1 MKASTQ
7 QNLKTL
13 GITFFVL
20 IVLNVLGSLFFHRF
34 DLTKDKR
41 YTLSE
46 TSLQIVKQVKNPLSI
61 KIYMQ
66 GDLPADFKRL
76 QQETKQLLEEFQAYN
91 SNIVFEFVNPLENG
105 EDNMDVVKSLY
116 QKGLTPINIT
126 VDDKGK
132 QSQAMVFPWAIAV
145 YNNKEVNIPL
155 LKNIMGT
162 STTQKVIGS
171 IQHLEYSIA
180 DGINKISKDR
190 QKKVAIIKGNGE
202 LKEVHIAKML
212 MQIRE
217 SYYIGPFTLDSVAKN
232 PTGTLDALK
241 KYDLAII
248 SKPTESFSDE
258 EKQVLDQFIM
268 NGGKTLWLID
278 QVAADMDS
286 LYNQAGATLAYPR
299 DLNLND
305 MFFKYGFRIN
315 PDLVKDEQGS
325 KLKLATGE
333 QGSATQYQ
341 EFIWKFAPI
350 VIPANSNPIVKNLGQ
365 IKFDFASPIDTL
377 KNGIKKTVLLQSSP
391 YSKVIGTPTEI
402 SLNSVN
408 EKTSPQ
414 DYINKGNIPLS
425 VLLEG
430 SFHSAFE
437 NRVLP
442 FKENSFLAKGKPTKM
457 IVIADG
463 DLARN
468 QLDKNMM
475 PVELGY
481 DQRTGNLYD
490 NKDFMMNC
498 INYLLDDTGL
508 INIRSK
514 DVNLPL
520 LDKEKV
526 YKNYSFTQ
534 FITIGLPILIL
545 LVFGFVFTYIRKRK
559 YGKQMLIKNL
569 QN

>member
-1 MKASTQ
+1 MKASNKL
-7 QNLKTL
+7 NLKTL
-13 GITFFVL
+13 GITIFIL
-20 IVLNVLGSLFFHRF
+20 IVLNVLGTLFFHRF

-46 TSLQIVKQVKNPLSI
+46 TSLNIVKQVKNPLSI

-66 GDLPADFKRL
+66 GELPADFRRL

-91 SNIVFEFVNPLENG
+91 SNIVFEFVNPMEN
-105 EDNMDVVKSLY
+105 EDESMEMVKSLY
-116 QKGLTPINIT
+116 QKGLTPVNIT

-145 YNNKEVNIPL
+145 YDNKEVNIPL
-155 LKNIMGT
+155 LKNIMGANT
-162 STTQKVIGS
+162 EQKVKGS

-180 DGINKISKDR
+180 DAINKITKAK
-190 QKKVAIIKGNGE
+190 QKKVAYIKGNGE
-202 LKEVHIAKML
+202 LNEVHVANL
-212 MQIRE
+212 LRQIKE
-217 SYYIGPFTLDSVAKN
+217 SYYIGPFTLDSVAKDPN
-232 PTGTLDALK
+232 GTLNALK

-248 SKPTESFSDE
+248 SKPTEAFSDE
-258 EKQVLDQFIM
+258 EKEVLDQFVM
-268 NGGKTLWLID
+268 NGGKTIWLID

-305 MFFKYGFRIN
+305 MFFKYGIRIN
-315 PDLVKDEQGS
+315 PDLVKDEIGS
-325 KLKLATGE
+325 PLKLATGE

-341 EFIWKFAPI
+341 EFKWKFAPI
-350 VIPANSNPIVKNLGQ
+350 VIPSSQHPIVKNLGG
-365 IKFDFASPIDTL
+365 IKFDFANQIDTL

-391 YSKVIGTPTEI
+391 YSKKIGAPTEI
-402 SLNSVN
+402 NLNIVT

-414 DYINKGNIPLS
+414 DYLNKGNLPMA

-430 SFHSAFE
+430 SFHSAFQ

-442 FKENSFLAKGKPTKM
+442 FKESSFLAQGKPNKM
-457 IVIADG
+457 IVVADG

-490 NKDFMMNC
+490 NKDFIMNC

-514 DVNLPL
+514 DVELPL

-526 YKNYSFTQ
+526 YENYTTTQ

-545 LVFGFVFTYIRKRK
+545 LVFGLAFTFIRKRK
-559 YGKQMLIKNL
+559 YSK
-569 QN
+569 

>member
-7 QNLKTL
+7 QNIKTL
-13 GITFFVL
+13 GITVFVL

-66 GDLPADFKRL
+66 GDLPADFRRL

-91 SNIVFEFVNPLENG
+91 SNIVFEFVNPMEN
-105 EDNMDVVKSLY
+105 EDESMAVVKSLY

-155 LKNIMGT
+155 LKNIMGA
-162 STTQKVIGS
+162 TTEQKVKGS

-180 DGINKISKDR
+180 DAINKISKDR

-202 LKEVHIAKML
+202 LHEVHIAKML
-212 MQIRE
+212 KQIKE

-232 PTGTLDALK
+232 PTGTLEALK

-248 SKPTESFSDE
+248 SKPTETFSDE

-286 LYNQAGATLAYPR
+286 LYNQSGATLAYPR

-325 KLKLATGE
+325 PIKLATGE

-341 EFIWKFAPI
+341 EFIWKYAPQ
-350 VIPANSNPIVKNLGQ
+350 VYPTSKHPIVKNLGG
-365 IKFDFASPIDTL
+365 IKFDFANPIDTL
-377 KNGIKKTVLLQSSP
+377 KNGIKKTVLLQSSQ
-391 YSKVIGTPTEI
+391 YSKKIGTPVEVN
-402 SLNSVN
+402 LNIVT

-414 DYINKGNIPLS
+414 DYLNKGNIPLS

-430 SFHSAFE
+430 SFHSVFE

-442 FKENSFLAKGKPTKM
+442 FKENSFQAKGKPTKM
-457 IVIADG
+457 IVISDG

-468 QLDKNMM
+468 QLDKNLM

-498 INYLLDDTGL
+498 VNYLLDDTGL

-514 DVNLPL
+514 DLELPL

-526 YKNYSFTQ
+526 YENYSLTQ

-545 LVFGFVFTYIRKRK
+545 LVFGLAFTYIRKRK
-559 YGKQMLIKNL
+559 YSK
-569 QN
+569 

>member
-7 QNLKTL
+7 QNIRIL
-13 GITFFVL
+13 GITVFVL
-20 IVLNVLGSLFFHRF
+20 IVLNVLGSLYFHRF

-46 TSLQIVKQVKNPLSI
+46 TSLNIIKQVKNPLSI

-66 GDLPADFKRL
+66 GDLPADFRRL
-76 QQETKQLLEEFQAYN
+76 QQETRQLLEEFQAYN
-91 SNIVFEFVNPLENG
+91 NNIVFEFVNPMEN
-105 EDNMDVVKSLY
+105 EEESMSVVKSLF

-155 LKNIMGT
+155 LKNRMGA

-180 DGINKISKDR
+180 DAINKITKDK

-202 LKEVHIAKML
+202 INEIHIAKML

-232 PTGTLDALK
+232 PTGSLEALQ

-248 SKPTESFSDE
+248 SKPTETFSDE

-286 LYNQAGATLAYPR
+286 LYNQSGATLAYPR

-315 PDLVKDEQGS
+315 PDLVKDENGS
-325 KLKLATGE
+325 PIKLATGE

-341 EFIWKFAPI
+341 DFLWKFAPL
-350 VIPANSNPIVKNLGQ
+350 VYPGSQHPIVKNLGG

-377 KNGIKKTVLLQSSP
+377 KNGIKKTVLLQSSQ
-391 YSKVIGTPTEI
+391 YSKFIGTPAEI
-402 SLNSVN
+402 SLNIVS
-408 EKTSPQ
+408 EKTTPQ
-414 DYINKGNIPLS
+414 DYAGKGNLPLS

-437 NRVLP
+437 NRILP
-442 FKENSFLAKGKPTKM
+442 FKENNFLAKGKPTKM
-457 IVIADG
+457 IVISDG

-468 QLDKNMM
+468 QLDKNRM

-514 DVNLPL
+514 DLDLPL

-526 YKNYSFTQ
+526 YENYSLTQ

-545 LVFGFVFTYIRKRK
+545 LVFGLAFTYFRKRK
-559 YGKQMLIKNL
+559 YSK
-569 QN
+569 

>member
-1 MKASTQ
+1 MKAATQ
-7 QNLKTL
+7 QNIKTL
-13 GITFFVL
+13 GITIFVL

-61 KIYMQ
+61 KIYME
-66 GDLPADFKRL
+66 GELPADFRRL

-91 SNIVFEFVNPLENG
+91 NNIVFEFVNPLEN
-105 EDNMDVVKSLY
+105 EDESMALIKSLY

-132 QSQAMVFPWAIAV
+132 QSQAMVFPWAVAV

-155 LKNIMGT
+155 LKNIMGA
-162 STTQKVIGS
+162 STEQKVKGS

-180 DGINKISKDR
+180 DAINKITKDK

-202 LKEVHIAKML
+202 MKEIHIAKML

-232 PTGTLDALK
+232 PTGSLDALK

-248 SKPTESFSDE
+248 TKPTETFSDE

-278 QVAADMDS
+278 QVSADMDS

-325 KLKLATGE
+325 PIKLATGE

-341 EFIWKFAPI
+341 DFVWKFAPQ
-350 VIPANSNPIVKNLGQ
+350 VYPESQHPIVKNLGG

-391 YSKVIGTPTEI
+391 YSKKIGTPAEI
-402 SLNSVN
+402 NLNIVS
-408 EKTSPQ
+408 EESSPK
-414 DYINKGNIPLS
+414 DYVGKGNLVLS

-430 SFHSAFE
+430 NFDSAFE

-442 FKENSFLAKGKPTKM
+442 FKENSFTAKGKPTKM

-463 DLARN
+463 DLAKN

-514 DVNLPL
+514 DLDLPL

-526 YKNYSFTQ
+526 YENYSLTQ

-545 LVFGFVFTYIRKRK
+545 LVFGLAFTYIRKRK
-559 YGKQMLIKNL
+559 YSK
-569 QN
+569 

>member
-1 MKASTQ
+1 MKVSNKL
-7 QNLKTL
+7 NLKTL
-13 GITFFVL
+13 GITIFIL
-20 IVLNVLGSLFFHRF
+20 IVLNVLGTLFFHRF

-46 TSLQIVKQVKNPLSI
+46 TSLNIVKQVKNPLSI

-66 GDLPADFKRL
+66 GELPADFRRL

-91 SNIVFEFVNPLENG
+91 SNIVFEFVNPMEN
-105 EDNMDVVKSLY
+105 EDESMEIVKSLY
-116 QKGLTPINIT
+116 QKGLTPVNIT

-145 YNNKEVNIPL
+145 YDNKEVNIPL
-155 LKNIMGT
+155 LKNIMGANT
-162 STTQKVIGS
+162 EQKVKGS

-180 DGINKISKDR
+180 DAINKITKAK
-190 QKKVAIIKGNGE
+190 QKKVAYIKGNGE
-202 LKEVHIAKML
+202 LNEVHVANL
-212 MQIRE
+212 LRQIKE
-217 SYYIGPFTLDSVAKN
+217 SYYIGPFTLDSVAKDPN
-232 PTGTLDALK
+232 GTLNALK

-248 SKPTESFSDE
+248 AKPTQTFSDE
-258 EKQVLDQFIM
+258 EKEVLDQFVI
-268 NGGKTLWLID
+268 NGGKTIWLID

-286 LYNQAGATLAYPR
+286 LYNQSGATLAYPR

-325 KLKLATGE
+325 PLKLATGE

-341 EFIWKFAPI
+341 NFIWKFAPI
-350 VIPANSNPIVKNLGQ
+350 VIPTSQHPIVKNLGGV
-365 IKFDFASPIDTL
+365 KFDFANQIDTL
-377 KNGIKKTVLLQSSP
+377 KNGIKKTVLLQSSQ
-391 YSKVIGTPTEI
+391 YSKKIGTPTEI
-402 SLNSVN
+402 NLNIVT

-414 DYINKGNIPLS
+414 DYLNKGNLPLA

-430 SFHSAFE
+430 SFHSAFQ

-442 FKENSFLAKGKPTKM
+442 FKESSFQTQGKPNKM

-463 DLARN
+463 DLTRN

-514 DVNLPL
+514 DVELPL
-520 LDKEKV
+520 LDKDKV
-526 YKNYSFTQ
+526 YENYTTTQ

-545 LVFGFVFTYIRKRK
+545 LVFGLAFTFIRKRK
-559 YGKQMLIKNL
+559 YSK
-569 QN
+569 

>member
-7 QNLKTL
+7 KNIKTL
-13 GITFFVL
+13 GITVFVL

-66 GDLPADFKRL
+66 GDLPADFRRL

-91 SNIVFEFVNPLENG
+91 SNIVFEFVNPMEN
-105 EDNMDVVKSLY
+105 EDESMDMIKSLY

-155 LKNIMGT
+155 LKNIMGA

-180 DGINKISKDR
+180 DAINKISKDK

-202 LKEVHIAKML
+202 LSEIHIAKL
-212 MQIRE
+212 LRQIRE

-232 PTGTLDALK
+232 PNGTLEALK

-248 SKPTESFSDE
+248 SKPTETFSDE
-258 EKQVLDQFIM
+258 EKQVLDQYIM

-315 PDLVKDEQGS
+315 PDLVKDENGS
-325 KLKLATGE
+325 PIKLATGE

-341 EFIWKFAPI
+341 DFIWKYAPL
-350 VIPANSNPIVKNLGQ
+350 VQPTSQHPIVKNLGG
-365 IKFDFASPIDTL
+365 IRFDFASPIDTL
-377 KNGIKKTVLLQSSP
+377 KNGIKKTVLLQSSQ
-391 YSKVIGTPTEI
+391 YSKVIGTPAEI
-402 SLNSVN
+402 NLNIVT

-414 DYINKGNIPLS
+414 DYLNKGNIPLS
-425 VLLEG
+425 LLLEG

-442 FKENSFLAKGKPTKM
+442 FKENSFLAKGKTNKM

-526 YKNYSFTQ
+526 YENYSLTQ

-545 LVFGFVFTYIRKRK
+545 LIFGFVFTYLRKRK
-559 YGKQMLIKNL
+559 YSK
-569 QN
+569 